1 MLRKGG
7 DEAMNA
13 MTERFSTD
21 WWLSVADSAI
31 NLPSQDED
39 EFLEWLLEG
48 WDGDR
53 DETWN
58 FAEVF
63 VTALRELLSF
73 DAIIE
78 FDIYVPEDKPIT
90 YLILTVVDKK
100 TLICITAQP
109 QHNLASISY
118 VLSPFSSLDELN
130 EFLKQVV
137 ADIEDAYRQRVCK

>member
-31 NLPSQDED
+31 KLPSQDED

-53 DETWN
+53 DET
-58 FAEVF
+58 
-63 VTALRELLSF
+63 
-73 DAIIE
+73 
-78 FDIYVPEDKPIT
+78 
-90 YLILTVVDKK
+90 
-100 TLICITAQP
+100 
-109 QHNLASISY
+109 
-118 VLSPFSSLDELN
+118 
-130 EFLKQVV
+130 
-137 ADIEDAYRQRVCK
+137 